1 MSDGRHIAA
10 QRLQFCK
17 SSYRVVVG
25 GGLRLLVGSAA
36 AEVRRGD
43 WRYQQHV
50 WALYSK
56 IKPLALPIRK
66 YRWCE
71 RSE

>member
-1 MSDGRHIAA
+1 MSDGWNITA
-10 QRLQFCK
+10 QCLQLCK
-17 SSYRVVVG
+17 SSDRVVVG

-50 WALYSK
+50 WALYFK
-56 IKPLALPIRK
+56 VKPLALPIGK
-66 YRWCE
+66 YCWCE
-71 RSE
+71 WSE